1 MSEKDNETGRDSSGD
16 DALFEDAI
24 EGEVEVI
31 SETPRRSGSQRLALI
46 LAAGALLLVAGGL
59 LFGYRYW
66 SQMEQ
71 TLTRLDDALRQAN
84 QEQAALAERLQQ
96 ARQEAQQQQQAISEQ
111 EKALG
116 EQHQRLLATKQES
129 QRTGE
134 QLYHSLSEIQTRLGG
149 KQTPWRVA
157 EAEYLLRVANH
168 RLTLMGDPAT
178 AREALKA
185 ADERLSA
192 TGDPGW
198 VEVRDLIA
206 RGITQLNA
214 LPKVDLAGI
223 SAELDALAQQIDQL
237 PLLNEGVPLVAEAAP
252 SVDGTVVAAPDA
264 GFDIAQVLDDFWEGL
279 KSMLVIRH
287 HDKPVS
293 AMLPPEQRYFLLQNL
308 RLKLEAAKAALM
320 GRNPSLYTDNLK
332 AAAAWAARY
341 FEADDPAVTG
351 FRQQL
356 EALAQRDVA
365 PALPDISD
373 SLRALQARRQR
384 LSEEGNP

>member
-1 MSEKDNETGRDSSGD
+1 MSEKENETGRDRTGD

-31 SETPRRSGSQRLALI
+31 SEGPNRPGWQRLALI
-46 LAAGALLLVAGGL
+46 LAAVALLLVAGGL
-59 LFGYRYW
+59 MFGYRYW

-71 TLTRLDDALRQAN
+71 TLSRLDASLRQAN
-84 QEQAALAERLQQ
+84 QEQAELAERLQQ
-96 ARQEAQQQQQAISEQ
+96 AQQEAQRQQQAIADQ
-111 EKALG
+111 EKSLG
-116 EQHQRLLATKQES
+116 EQQQRLLAAKQES

-134 QLYHSLSEIQTRLGG
+134 QLYHSLAEIQTRLGG
-149 KQTPWRVA
+149 KETQWRVA

-206 RGITQLNA
+206 REITQLNA
-214 LPKVDLAGI
+214 LPKVDLDGI
-223 SAELDALAQQIDQL
+223 SAELDALVQQIDRL
-237 PLLNEGVPLVAEAAP
+237 PLLNEGVPLVAEASSPAAEA
-252 SVDGTVVAAPDA
+252 TVAAAD
-264 GFDIAQVLDDFWEGL
+264 GFDIAQVLDDFWEGV

-293 AMLPPEQRYFLLQNL
+293 AMLPPEQRYFLVQNL

-320 GRNPSLYTDNLK
+320 GRNPSLYEDNLK
-332 AAAAWAARY
+332 AAAAWTGTY
-341 FEADDPAVTG
+341 FETADAAVTG
-351 FRQQL
+351 FRRQL
-356 EALAQRDVA
+356 EGLAKRDVA

-384 LSEEGNP
+384 LSQEGNP